1 LGSPAGSQALDALFE
16 GGPSLEWQADVGWI
30 ARAGADPVAAV
41 EARRDRL
48 TSVHLKDLAP
58 PGHPGEAGWA
68 DVGAGTLP
76 RPALARAA
84 PRPRPGSSSTTHR
97 PTTPASPAPRSASC
111 SPGAPARADPP
122 LTRLPPGRRFTAI
135 A

>member
-48 TSVHLKDLAP
+48 TSVHLKDLALRGTRAKP
-58 PGHPGEAGWA
+58 AGPTW
-68 DVGAGTLP
+68 
-76 RPALARAA
+76 ARARCPG
-84 PRPRPGSSSTTHR
+84 PR
-97 PTTPASPAPRSASC
+97 SPAPRR
-111 SPGAPARADPP
+111 ARDLDRRARR
-122 LTRLPPGRRFTAI
+122 TGRRHPLRRRLDRRPAVPAHLLAPTPH
-135 A
+135 